1 MSALAARLGRRGWL
15 LRTGLSP
22 GADQAFYTGAAAAGG
37 RVELYLPWPGFEAQA
52 RAGRGRGRVLA
63 MKRPSPA
70 AYRLAARFHPRWAL
84 LTSAQ
89 RALLARDAHEVL
101 GPDLASPVQLVVC
114 WTAGGS
120 LDGEGVYADGT
131 GQTLRIA
138 HAHRIP
144 VLNLARPG
152 HARRAGAP

>member
-1 MSALAARLGRRGWL
+1 M
-15 LRTGLSP
+15 SP
-22 GADQAFYTGAAAAGG
+22 GADQAFYAGAAAAGG
-37 RVELYLPWPGFEAQA
+37 RVELYLPWPGFQAQV
-52 RAGRGRGRVLA
+52 RAAGGRRRVLA
-63 MKRPSPA
+63 MPRPSPA

-84 LTSAQ
+84 LTSTQ

-101 GPDLASPVQLVVC
+101 GADLASPVRLVVC

-120 LDGEGVYADGT
+120 LDGQGVYADGT

-138 HAHRIP
+138 HAFRIP

-152 HARRAGAP
+152 HAARAGVR